1 MTTIIDLKL
10 VTIDNVHEMI
20 PNYIHENKI
29 IITDYEDMINVVL
42 DMIKNKHFFN
52 MDKNF
57 LRGCMEDLT
66 YMYCPGDDVNKDRV
80 LGMLEPSDDEDE
92 RDGEDE
98 GEGEDEDEDE
108 GERIIIP
115 KIKKDTLV
123 VSDLSEAE
131 STEA

>member
-66 YMYCPGDDVNKDRV
+66 YMYSPNDIVNKDRIV
-80 LGMLEPSDDEDE
+80 QILEPSDDEDDDVLQNI
-92 RDGEDE
+92 RNQLINNINDNDDNDDNDNQKSNS
-98 GEGEDEDEDE
+98 DED
-108 GERIIIP
+108 IN
-115 KIKKDTLV
+115 
-123 VSDLSEAE
+123 
-131 STEA
+131 

>member
-66 YMYCPGDDVNKDRV
+66 YMYSPNDIVNKDRIV
-80 LGMLEPSDDEDE
+80 QILEPSDDEDDDVLQNIRNQLINNINDNDDNNDNNDNE
-92 RDGEDE
+92 KSNS
-98 GEGEDEDEDE
+98 DED
-108 GERIIIP
+108 IN
-115 KIKKDTLV
+115 
-123 VSDLSEAE
+123 
-131 STEA
+131 

>member
-66 YMYCPGDDVNKDRV
+66 YMYSPNDIVNKDRIV
-80 LGMLEPSDDEDE
+80 QILEPSDDEDDDVLQNIRNQLINNINDNDDNDNNE
-92 RDGEDE
+92 KSNS
-98 GEGEDEDEDE
+98 DED
-108 GERIIIP
+108 IN
-115 KIKKDTLV
+115 
-123 VSDLSEAE
+123 
-131 STEA
+131 

>member
-29 IITDYEDMINVVL
+29 IITDYEDMINIVL

-66 YMYCPGDDVNKDRV
+66 YMYSPNDIVNKDRIV
-80 LGMLEPSDDEDE
+80 QILEPSDDEDDDVLQNI
-92 RDGEDE
+92 RNQLINNINDNDDNDDNDNQKSNS
-98 GEGEDEDEDE
+98 DED
-108 GERIIIP
+108 IN
-115 KIKKDTLV
+115 
-123 VSDLSEAE
+123 
-131 STEA
+131 